1 MANITAA
8 DIAKLRQMTAAGL
21 MDCKKALTEAEGDF
35 EKAIEILR
43 KKGQKIASNRQDR
56 DAKEGCVLSGVTS
69 DGKTACIVVVNC
81 ETDFVAKNA
90 DFIEFTKVILNKAIE
105 TLPETVEELKS
116 MAIIDGRSIADHLT
130 DQMGKIGE
138 KIDLG
143 YYAKVT
149 SEQSFAYTHPGNKLA
164 SIVGFNE
171 KVSDAQIGK
180 DVAMQIA
187 AMNPVAID
195 QNDTPKEVIEKEIEI
210 AKEKTVAEQIQ
221 KAVEVALKKA
231 GINPNLVDSEDH
243 MASNMAKGW
252 LTEEEV
258 AKAREIK
265 TTVAEEKKGN
275 IPAAMVENIAKG
287 RLNKFFKE
295 STLLNQE
302 FVKDSKLT
310 IAQYLQSAQKSL
322 TVTGFKRFGLA
333 N

>member
-8 DIAKLRQMTAAGL
+8 DIAKLRAMTAAGL
-21 MDCKKALTEAEGDF
+21 MDCKQALTESDGDF
-35 EKAIEILR
+35 DKAIEFLR
-43 KKGQKIASNRQDR
+43 KKGQKIASKRQDR
-56 DAKEGCVLSGVTS
+56 DAKEGCVLSGVTA

-90 DFIEFTKVILNKAIE
+90 DFIAFTKSILDKALE
-105 TLPETVEELKS
+105 VLPANAEELKEQVVNGS
-116 MAIIDGRSIADHLT
+116 KIADLLT

-143 YYAKVT
+143 CYEKV
-149 SEQSFAYTHPGNKLA
+149 SAEQSFAYTHPGNRLA
-164 SIVGFNE
+164 SIVSFDA
-171 KVSDAQIGK
+171 KVADAQVGK

-195 QNDTPKEVIEKEIEI
+195 QNDVPQSVIDSEIEI
-210 AKEKTVAEQIQ
+210 AKEKTVQEQIQ

-243 MASNMAKGW
+243 MSSNVMKGW
-252 LTEEEV
+252 ITEEQV
-258 AKAREIK
+258 AQAKEIIAK
-265 TTVAEEKKGN
+265 VTEEKKGN

-295 STLLNQE
+295 STLMNQE
-302 FVKDSKLT
+302 FVKDGKMSV
-310 IAQYLQSAQKSL
+310 AQYVEASQKGL
-322 TVTGFKRFGLA
+322 KVTAFKRFGLS